1 MAIQFSGGVA
11 HKHHRGNKHCKHD
24 DLNEALLYLEYGT
37 DDEHIETYKTQ
48 WDEQEGDGANIFLI
62 KNIGTPFTH

>member
-37 DDEHIETYKTQ
+37 DDEHIETYKT
-48 WDEQEGDGANIFLI
+48 
-62 KNIGTPFTH
+62 